1 MNRRRVGA
9 KYEELAA
16 RCLEEKGYQ
25 ILARNYRCRQGKID
39 LIALDGSCLVFVEV
53 KYRSDGRLG
62 DPAEAVDFR
71 KQRRIIRTAAYYCYS
86 RNIGESHA
94 CRFDVVSVLGSEV
107 RHIENAFMYQR

>member
-1 MNRRRVGA
+1 MNKRRVGA
-9 KYEELAA
+9 QYEELAA

-25 ILARNYRCRQGKID
+25 ILERNYRCRQGEID

-53 KYRSDGRLG
+53 KYRRDGRTG

-71 KQRRIIRTAAYYCYS
+71 KQRRIIRTAAYYCYN

-94 CRFDVVSVLGSEV
+94 CRFDVISVLGSEV